1 VPELTQET
9 AEQIIA
15 GWRGS
20 GRPVDGWEN
29 PAGPLFAAGEFAESD
44 ITMEAI
50 FAESGCPTGTGTGT
64 TGDSGV
70 CGTACT
76 YSAGRQCC

>member
-1 VPELTQET
+1 MSELTPE
-9 AEQIIA
+9 AADRIVA
-15 GWRGS
+15 SWRGGGVAVS
-20 GRPVDGWEN
+20 DWES
-29 PAGPLFAAGEFAESD
+29 PAGPVFASGEFAESD

-50 FAESGCPTGTGTGT
+50 FAASGCPGTPQPGTNI
-64 TGDSGV
+64 

>member
-1 VPELTQET
+1 MSDLTQE
-9 AEQIIA
+9 AADRIVA
-15 GWRGS
+15 SWRGS
-20 GRPVDGWEN
+20 GPAVAEWDS
-29 PAGPLFAAGEFAESD
+29 PAGPVFAAGEFAESD

-50 FAESGCPTGTGTGT
+50 FAASGCPNPTPGTNL
-64 TGDSGV
+64 

>member
-1 VPELTQET
+1 MSDLTQEAT
-9 AEQIIA
+9 DRIVAS
-15 GWRGS
+15 WRG
-20 GRPVDGWEN
+20 GGAAVRDWES
-29 PAGPLFAAGEFAESD
+29 PAGPVFAAGEFAESD

-50 FAESGCPTGTGTGT
+50 FAASGCPGT
-64 TGDSGV
+64 TPQTTDA

>member
-1 VPELTQET
+1 MSDLTQE
-9 AEQIIA
+9 AADRIVA
-15 GWRGS
+15 SWRG
-20 GRPVDGWEN
+20 GGTAVRDWES
-29 PAGPLFAAGEFAESD
+29 PAGPVFAAGEFAESD

-50 FAESGCPTGTGTGT
+50 FAASGCPGNPT
-64 TGDSGV
+64 TGGTAN

>member
-1 VPELTQET
+1 MPELTQET

-15 GWRGS
+15 GWRGT
-20 GRPVDGWEN
+20 RPPVDGWEN

-50 FAESGCPTGTGTGT
+50 FAASGCPGT
-64 TGDSGV
+64 TPQTTDA

>member
-1 VPELTQET
+1 VE
-9 AEQIIA
+9 
-15 GWRGS
+15 
-20 GRPVDGWEN
+20 DWES
-29 PAGPLFAAGEFAESD
+29 PAGPLFAAGEFAEGD

-50 FAESGCPTGTGTGT
+50 FAASGCPTPPPT
-64 TGDSGV
+64 TNI